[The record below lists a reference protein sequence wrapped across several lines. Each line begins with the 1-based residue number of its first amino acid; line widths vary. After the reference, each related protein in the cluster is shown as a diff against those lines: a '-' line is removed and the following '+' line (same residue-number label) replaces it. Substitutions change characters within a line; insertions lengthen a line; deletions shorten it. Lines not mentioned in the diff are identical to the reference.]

1 MTSIIDQSMKNVK
14 VRTIVNDLWLNEREP
29 YFGSELVAVPR
40 PVHAG
45 RGKKKMDKCKAKHR
59 TDIKDDEWGKYNYYS
74 STSTPDGFGWNTGWE
89 WYHPTTCA
97 GVDPISGSNF
107 INSTAG
113 GGAAY
118 AELSAAAARALV
130 CCARRPR

>member
-74 STSTPDGFGWNTGWE
+74 STSTPDLLGLTV
-89 WYHPTTCA
+89 A
-97 GVDPISGSNF
+97 
-107 INSTAG
+107 
-113 GGAAY
+113 
-118 AELSAAAARALV
+118 
-130 CCARRPR
+130 